1 MTRVLSVLT
10 AVAFSTGLLTT
21 ALSAQAFRKH
31 TDAKNGF
38 TIEVPQDWKVGTP
51 TGVALE
57 AASQDDLANFRVV
70 VQARNNMSASQ
81 ILESMEQQLGYEN
94 MLDPP
99 QRKLNAQALKPTG
112 AQDCTVGAYSVTR
125 NNVEINQRIWVYV
138 KGQKAYIIVE
148 TVPDEN
154 LGDMIDIFDRMS
166 KSIRIK

>member
-1 MTRVLSVLT
+1 MTRVLCTVLT
-10 AVAFSTGLLTT
+10 AVISAGLLTT
-21 ALSAQAFRKH
+21 SLSAQSFRRH

-38 TIEVPQDWKVGTP
+38 SIEVPQDWKVGTP
-51 TGVALE
+51 TGVAFE

-70 VQARNNMSASQ
+70 VQARNNMSSSQ
-81 ILESMEQQLGYEN
+81 ILESMEQQLSYEN

-99 QRKLNAQALKPTG
+99 QRKLNAQILKPTG
-112 AQDCTVGAYSVTR
+112 AQDCTVGAYSVIK

-154 LGDMIDIFDRMS
+154 LGDTIDIFDRMS